1 MNGENFF
8 LQDGMRG
15 LSILKR
21 PAEIQQIKNS
31 RVLPFVSRVTSKEAV
46 GLPPIMNTVVCS
58 QNKDK
63 KNYDSTKMLLK
74 QLHKYPRK
82 GEKKRKIKLCKL
94 LKEDD
99 RTKKALI
106 EEPKNQD
113 IQNKT
118 ETLHEKSDSKEKFEE
133 QLEGQWSPLSEE
145 IKIDSNDNQL
155 INQNLKDNLKQPSLS
170 LVEKLK
176 KEVKNQ
182 NFLQEDNDDEVNKM
196 LDFVNNLDYDK
207 YKNDLEVRENLYVI
221 KNQID
226 NETYIPPTQTEVL
239 PEIIEEINSK
249 AEEKISVTENF
260 DKVTLIHEKDWD
272 NSVYFYN

>member
-15 LSILKR
+15 LLILKR

-82 GEKKRKIKLCKL
+82 GEKKRKIKLSKL
-94 LKEDD
+94 LKED
-99 RTKKALI
+99 RSKKALI
-106 EEPKNQD
+106 EEPKNQN
-113 IQNKT
+113 IQSKS
-118 ETLHEKSDSKEKFEE
+118 ETLYEKSDSKEKLEE
-133 QLEGQWSPLSEE
+133 QFEGQCSPQSEE
-145 IKIDSNDNQL
+145 IKIDYNDNQV
-155 INQNLKDNLKQPSLS
+155 IKQNLKDNLKQPSIS

-226 NETYIPPTQTEVL
+226 NETYIPQTQTQVL

-249 AEEKISVTENF
+249 GEEKISLTENF